1 LKKFDYILYAV
12 ATNLITLIYSALV
25 ARGLTLEERGD
36 WGIIFIYSSI
46 VATLVFPPVL
56 DYLANEIYEDKYL
69 RGRVF
74 EILMQL
80 IAYLF
85 FPISLISCLFLRV
98 IHYDYWLEIPLVA
111 LGLVLHSWI
120 VGVFLQTSRFRTL
133 YILQLISILIQTS
146 ITLIL
151 FYTDNMNPRYLA
163 LTYFIA
169 LTCQSII
176 LLRRLKA
183 VNKASDFSKPS
194 YLGVFIHKN
203 IKKVFLAYFAL
214 VSVILLDGFP
224 KIYLSQQL
232 SLAEFGKVIVIL
244 QFAYS
249 SFGIVNSIFKS
260 RVYALSANKN
270 DEQYKSSKIF
280 LFISAIY
287 FSGTIFALIFGK
299 DLVLLIFG
307 AKFTVNYVV
316 WVSICGFALS
326 ASVLRLRFDYVRGQG
341 RPKIEVLSF
350 VSVLIFVFF
359 MLILSRN
366 IEAMNIL
373 VIVNFMSLMNI
384 TAFLVSWISNKKV
397 RK

>member
-1 LKKFDYILYAV
+1 MKKFDYIAYAV

-46 VATLVFPPVL
+46 AATLLFPPVL

-85 FPISLISCLFLRV
+85 FPISVVSCTLLRF

-111 LGLVLHSWI
+111 LGMVLHSWI
-120 VGVFLQTSRFRTL
+120 VGVFLQISRFRTL
-133 YILQLISILIQTS
+133 YIIQFISIIIQTS

-163 LTYFIA
+163 VSYFIA
-169 LTCQSII
+169 LTYQSII

-183 VNKASDFSKPS
+183 FDKALDFSNPS
-194 YLGVFIHKN
+194 YLRVFINKN
-203 IKKVFLAYFAL
+203 IRKVILAYFAL

-244 QFAYS
+244 QFAFS

-260 RVYALSANKN
+260 RVYALSANKS
-270 DEQYKSSKIF
+270 DEQYKSSKLFLLIF
-280 LFISAIY
+280 AIY
-287 FSGTIFALIFGK
+287 FTGTIFALIIGK
-299 DLVLLIFG
+299 ELVLWIFG
-307 AKFTVNYVV
+307 AKFEVTKSV
-316 WVSICGFALS
+316 WASICGFALT

-341 RPKIEVLSF
+341 RPNIEVLSF
-350 VSVLIFVFF
+350 VSVLIFIFF

-366 IEAMNIL
+366 IDTMNIL
-373 VIVNFMSLMNI
+373 LILNFMSLMNT
-384 TAFLVSWISNKKV
+384 TAFFVSWLFNKKV